1 MCVRDSKNVQGLHL
15 TGNTFSAHD
24 RLLMR
29 ALLSC
34 KTKWPNPPNYVPKFE
49 KIAGSD
55 KITLVMLNMCFM
67 MAVPPNYIAEI
78 GLSEVNSV
86 SEVKSKIRSFEQ
98 RKQYDDE
105 VRWKNEK
112 EYLRTEVHYKDM
124 LEHSLEDRI
133 ALKTR

>member
-1 MCVRDSKNVQGLHL
+1 
-15 TGNTFSAHD
+15 
-24 RLLMR
+24 
-29 ALLSC
+29 
-34 KTKWPNPPNYVPKFE
+34 
-49 KIAGSD
+49 
-55 KITLVMLNMCFM
+55 MLNMCFM

-133 ALKTR
+133 AVKTR